1 MMREENLTNEEIVE
15 ILLARQEFLLAEMY
29 AADRLDGW
37 NLKGITDE
45 LKELR
50 IKLQDLLGNIDR
62 EEKS

>member
-15 ILLARQEFLLAEMY
+15 ILLARQEFLLTEMY

-50 IKLQDLLGNIDR
+50 IKLQDLSGRIDR
-62 EEKS
+62 EENS

>member
-1 MMREENLTNEEIVE
+1 MREENLTNEEIVE
-15 ILLARQEFLLAEMY
+15 ILLARQEFLLTEMY

-50 IKLQDLLGNIDR
+50 IKLQDLSGRIDR
-62 EEKS
+62 EENS

>member
-1 MMREENLTNEEIVE
+1 MMREENLTNKEIVE
-15 ILLARQEFLLAEMY
+15 ILLARQEFLLTEMY

-50 IKLQDLLGNIDR
+50 IKLQDLSGSIDR
-62 EEKS
+62 EENS

>member
-1 MMREENLTNEEIVE
+1 MREENLTNKEIVE
-15 ILLARQEFLLAEMY
+15 ILLARQEFLLTEMY

-50 IKLQDLLGNIDR
+50 IKLQDLSGSIDR
-62 EEKS
+62 EENS